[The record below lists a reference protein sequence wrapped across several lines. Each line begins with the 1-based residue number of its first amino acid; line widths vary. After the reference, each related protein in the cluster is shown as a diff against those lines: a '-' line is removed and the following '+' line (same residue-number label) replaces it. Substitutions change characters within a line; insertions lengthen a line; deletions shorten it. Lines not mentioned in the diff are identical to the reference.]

1 MARTLRY
8 LLVLLFTSIAGSA
21 LAQVGE
27 IYGTVTDEKGEPL
40 VNASVQVTEG
50 GIQKGGAVTDFDGKY
65 SVKPL
70 DPGNYQ
76 VRISYTGYK
85 QSLITDVAI
94 TSSGALLN
102 VKMEA
107 SSTTLT
113 EVVVKESRYAAP
125 LIQPRDPGSITTIPK
140 EQIARMPTRNVTDI
154 AASTPGVYQQR
165 TGGGLS
171 IGGGRGENTLYVIDG
186 IQISGS
192 SGINLTPGMM
202 QSISVNAGGLS
213 AKYGNATGG
222 VVTINT
228 IGASEKLTGS
238 IFAEKSLDVYNRN
251 QAGFSMSGPLLKKKD
266 STGATKPV
274 LGFALGG
281 DVTYDEDNVPTYYK
295 NYVVKDDVMAQLQSR
310 PLRAVP
316 GPLGAPTLQNAAEG
330 ITKDDLETQKKRV
343 NAEQT
348 RIALNGKL
356 DYKVSDNANLTLGV
370 QGTFS
375 SNRGYSRGLSLF
387 APEAIPDN
395 KSGNYRGFLR
405 FTQRFGKPTDKGLIT
420 NAFYSIQAD
429 YQKETTST
437 EDPNHG
443 RDIFKYGYLGKFYED
458 RTPVYG
464 LGYDSISGRQVTQL
478 TPNVIASNARFERSE
493 LNPVLANYNSTA
505 IDLLGFG
512 PGSIR
517 NFRGI
522 NGLLNGDAPGG
533 VFGNLWSNVG
543 SYQTGWAKSNAD
555 QFAASIDASFDLN
568 AGKTKHAIEF
578 GLYFQ
583 QRVER
588 SYSLS
593 SRFGGNTSLWENAYL
608 LTNRHFLENLNRGP
622 DADDAYYI
630 INGVRY
636 SANDVRSGAVTPG
649 VTDTV
654 VYAYRPNLD
663 NQSAF
668 DYNLRKKLGL
678 NTAGTDY
685 INVYELDPN
694 MLSADMFS
702 ADELINNGR
711 SMVGYQGFDYT
722 GKRQGSVS
730 FNDFFTQ
737 KDANGRYTRPI
748 DAFRPNYIAGYI
760 TDNFVIN
767 DIYFN
772 LGVRIDRYDAN
783 TKVLKDPYSLYDA
796 YTVDGNTGRGA
807 AAAKNFYTPDQKAP
821 SNIGGDYVVY
831 VNDNNSGT
839 PSVIG
844 YRNGDDWYDP
854 TGKLVEDPTTLRNFS
869 GGRDPQPYLIKD
881 PGSNALPNIK
891 SPNYDPN
898 TSFTDYKP
906 QVNVMPRLSFSFTIA
921 EQTQFYGHYD
931 VIVQRPS
938 SGFTY
943 ATPIDYYF
951 LELRG
956 TQIGNPIGNTNL
968 KPEKLF
974 DYEVGFQQVI
984 TKSSAV
990 TISGFYK
997 ERKDQIQVRP
1007 YLYAYPTTYY
1017 TYGNR
1022 DFSTTKGLRLK
1033 YDLRQLGNLRLF
1045 VAYTLQF
1052 AEGTGSDANSSAGF
1066 LSNFVTAGLPNL
1078 RFTAPLSVDSRHI
1091 LSVNADYRYGLGEG
1105 PKIGGRPVF
1114 QNTGLNLL
1122 MTARSG
1128 EPYTR
1133 TISIT
1138 NPTIA
1143 GAYQDSRLP
1152 FHYMLNLKLDKDFDI
1167 SFRKKKGADGTP
1179 HRPRYLN
1186 AYVYVKNL
1194 LNLRDVL
1201 SVYSTTSRPDDDG
1214 FLNSANAEQ
1223 TAAAYATPQS
1233 YFDLYSISR
1242 QNPNN
1247 VNLPRQINLGL
1258 QFNF

>member
-21 LAQVGE
+21 FAQVGE
-27 IYGTVTDEKGEPL
+27 IYGTVTDEKGEPMI
-40 VNASVQVTEG
+40 NASVQVTEG
-50 GIQKGGAVTDFDGKY
+50 GIAKGGAVTDIDGKF

-70 DPGNYQ
+70 SPGSYQ
-76 VRISYTGYK
+76 VRVSYTGYK
-85 QSLITDVAI
+85 QTLIDGVDV
-94 TSSGALLN
+94 TGTGVKVN
-102 VKMEA
+102 VKMDQ
-107 SSTTLT
+107 SSANTTLGVV
-113 EVVVKESRYAAP
+113 EVKAERYAAP
-125 LIQPRDPGSITTIPK
+125 LIQPKDPGSTTTLTK
-140 EQIARMPTRNVTDI
+140 EQIKNLPTRNVNDM
-154 AASTPGVYQQR
+154 AALAPGTYQRQ
-165 TGGGLS
+165 TGGGVS
-171 IGGGRGENTLYVIDG
+171 IGGGRGENTLYIVDG
-186 IQISGS
+186 IQTSGRA
-192 SGINLTPGMM
+192 INITPGSI
-202 QSISVNAGGLS
+202 QSISVNSGGLS

-222 VVTINT
+222 VITINT
-228 IGASEKLTGS
+228 IGAAEKLTGS
-238 IFAEKSLDVYNRN
+238 VFAEKSLDVYNHN
-251 QAGFSMSGPLLKKKD
+251 QLGFSMSGPLLKKKD
-266 STGATKPV
+266 STGESKPV

-281 DVTYDEDNVPTYYK
+281 DVTYDEDVNPTYYK
-295 NYVVKDDVMAQLQSR
+295 NYVVKDEVMAQLQAR

-316 GPLGAPTLQNAAEG
+316 GPLGFPTLQSAAENV
-330 ITKDDLETQKKRV
+330 TLDDLETQKKRV
-343 NAEQT
+343 NNEQT
-348 RIALNGKL
+348 RIAMNGKL
-356 DYKVSDNANLTLGV
+356 DYRVSDNANLTFGA
-370 QGTFS
+370 QGAFN
-375 SNRGYSRGLSLF
+375 SNRAYSRGASLF
-387 APEAIPDN
+387 APDAIPEN
-395 KSGNYRGFLR
+395 KTSTYRGFLR

-420 NAFYSIQAD
+420 NAFYQIQAD
-429 YQKETTST
+429 YQKELSNT

-458 RTPVYG
+458 RTPLYA
-464 LGYDSISGRQVTQL
+464 LQYDSISGRQVTAL
-478 TPNVIASNARFERSE
+478 TPNVVASNARFERSE

-505 IDLLGFG
+505 IDLLGYG

-522 NGLLNGDAPGG
+522 NGLLNGDVPGG
-533 VFGNLWSNVG
+533 VFTNLWSNIG
-543 SYQTGWAKSNAD
+543 AYQTGWGKSNSD
-555 QFAASIDASFDLN
+555 QFSAAIDASFDLN
-568 AGKTKHAIEF
+568 TGKTKHAIEF

-588 SYSLS
+588 AYNLS
-593 SRFGGNTSLWENAYL
+593 SYFGGNISLWENAYL
-608 LTNRHFLENLNRGP
+608 LTNRHFLEQLNRGP
-622 DADDAYYI
+622 NATDAYYI

-636 SANDVRSGAVTPG
+636 SADDIRNGVATPG

-654 VYAYRPNLD
+654 VYAYKPNYD
-663 NQSAF
+663 NQSLF

-678 NTAGTDY
+678 NTGGTDY

-711 SMVGYQGFDYT
+711 SFVSYQGFDYT
-722 GKRQGSVS
+722 GKRQGATS

-737 KDANGRYTRPI
+737 KDASGRYTRPI

-760 TDNFVIN
+760 TDNFTIN

-783 TKVLKDPYSLYDA
+783 TKVLKDPYSLYETF
-796 YTVDGNTGRGA
+796 TVGNSS
-807 AAAKNFYTPDQKAP
+807 AKNFYTSDQKAP
-821 SNIGGDYVVY
+821 SNIGSDYVVY
-831 VNDNNSGT
+831 VSDNNSGT
-839 PSVIG
+839 PAVAG

-854 TGKLVEDPTTLRNFS
+854 SGKLVEDPTSLRAFT
-869 GGRDPQPYLIKD
+869 GGRDPQPHLIKD
-881 PGSNALPNIK
+881 GSNQLPNIK
-891 SPNYDPN
+891 SPTYDPN
-898 TSFTDYKP
+898 SSFTDYKP
-906 QVNVMPRLSFSFTIA
+906 QVNVMPRLSFTFTIA

-931 VIVQRPS
+931 VVVQRPS
-938 SGFTY
+938 SGFSF
-943 ATPIDYYF
+943 ASPIDYYF
-951 LELRG
+951 LEQRG
-956 TQIGNPIGNTNL
+956 TNIGNPIGNPNL

-974 DYEVGFQQVI
+974 DYEVGFQQVL

-1052 AEGTGSDANSSAGF
+1052 AEGTGSNANSSAGF
-1066 LSNFVTAGLPNL
+1066 LSNFVTAQLPNL
-1078 RFTAPLSVDSRHI
+1078 RFTAPLDVDSRHN
-1091 LSVNADYRYGLGEG
+1091 LSVSADYRYSLGEG

-1133 TISIT
+1133 TISPT
-1138 NPTIA
+1138 NSTIA
-1143 GAYQDSRLP
+1143 GAYQDSRYP
-1152 FHYMLNLKLDKDFDI
+1152 FHYMVNLKLDKDFDI
-1167 SFRKKKGADGTP
+1167 SFRKNKGTEGRP
-1179 HRPRYLN
+1179 VRPRYLN
-1186 AYVYVKNL
+1186 AFVYVKNV
-1194 LNLRDVL
+1194 LNIKDVL
-1201 SVYSTTSRPDDDG
+1201 NVYSYTGRPDDDG
-1214 FLNSANAEQ
+1214 YLNTANAEQ
-1223 TAAAYATPQS
+1223 TMAAFANPQS
-1233 YFDLYSISR
+1233 YYDLYSINR